1 MHAFP
6 LSPPPPSR
14 RLDLASLVQARG
26 YALKEG
32 RVLKPT
38 ARGKLVVAFLQS
50 HFTRYLD
57 YDYTSDMESQLDEVA
72 GDSASA
78 DMSN

>member
-1 MHAFP
+1 M
-6 LSPPPPSR
+6 
-14 RLDLASLVQARG
+14 QARG
-26 YALKEG
+26 YAVKEG
-32 RVLKPT
+32 RGLKPT

-50 HFTRYLD
+50 HFAKYLD

-78 DMSN
+78 DMSGYQWMRLTRLQI